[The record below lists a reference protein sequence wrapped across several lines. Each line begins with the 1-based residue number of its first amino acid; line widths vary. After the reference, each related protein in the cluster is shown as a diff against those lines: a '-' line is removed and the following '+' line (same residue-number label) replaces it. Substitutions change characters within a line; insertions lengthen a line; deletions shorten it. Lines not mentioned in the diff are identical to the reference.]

1 MSGPIPWISFL
12 MVQVLVS
19 TTITVAGTTAVGEAA
34 TFGAAGSVASATGC
48 PACRA
53 RFCRAFSC

>member
-19 TTITVAGTTAVGEAA
+19 TTITVAGTAAVGEAA
-34 TFGAAGSVASATGC
+34 ALAYTIKSQGLQAQGLKRRSGNFVG
-48 PACRA
+48 
-53 RFCRAFSC
+53 